1 MATNKLIDLSR
12 LSRFWDK
19 VKAYIDTNDNAIVD
33 KIYPVGSIYMSVT
46 DSTAAAVEARFGGTW
61 VAFGSGKTL
70 VGVDGNDTDFD
81 TVEETGGS
89 KNESYTPA
97 GSNTAVTL
105 TAAQSGVPAH
115 AHSIPAH
122 GHSMTQPV
130 FTVNSTGSCTIS
142 SSGGHSHSVSVND
155 GTTTANLRINNAWM
169 TWVDGLLAG
178 GSNKS
183 GFDGG
188 TARPGYITIPKLTGS
203 TTSNGAHTHTV
214 PNHTHTLRQ
223 TTNAAVTDKAAFNSN
238 NNTAA
243 NASQSHNHTFTG
255 TAATINHVQPYIT
268 VYMYKRTA

>member
-46 DSTAAAVEARFGGTW
+46 DSTAAAVAARFGGTW

-89 KNESYTPA
+89 KSESYTPS
-97 GSNTAVTL
+97 GSNAAVTL

-115 AHSIPAH
+115 AHTVPAH
-122 GHSMTQPV
+122 GHGMTQPS
-130 FTVNSTGSCTIS
+130 FTVNSSGTCSIG
-142 SSGGHSHSVSVND
+142 SSGGHSHNVTVNEN
-155 GTTTANLRINNAWM
+155 TTTAKLRINNAWM
-169 TWVDGLLAG
+169 TWVDGLLASG
-178 GSNKS
+178 TNKS

-188 TARPGYITIPKLTGS
+188 SARPGYVTIPALSGG
-203 TTSNGAHTHTV
+203 TTTVGNHTHTV
-214 PNHTHTLRQ
+214 PNHTHTLTR
-223 TTNAAVTDKAAFNSN
+223 TNGSVTDKAAFNTN
-238 NNTAA
+238 NNTAT
-243 NASQSHNHTFTG
+243 NATQSHNHTFTG
-255 TAATINHVQPYIT
+255 IAATINHVQPYIT